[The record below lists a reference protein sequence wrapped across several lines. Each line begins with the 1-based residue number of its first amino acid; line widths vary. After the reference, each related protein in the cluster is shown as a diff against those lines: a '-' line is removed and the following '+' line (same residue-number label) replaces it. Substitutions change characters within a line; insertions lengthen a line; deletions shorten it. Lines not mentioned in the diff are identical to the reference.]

1 MLKEYSVTVNG
12 SSNGNVI
19 AQPFT
24 IVIHKIEYTD
34 QVDINQSMVVS
45 SCTKNATGDMCD
57 NDNVKSTEVFDLPA
71 MTSSNN
77 ANMSAFEA
85 LLDTVYGVGNWSDI
99 TV

>member
-24 IVIHKIEYTD
+24 ISVHKIGY
-34 QVDINQSMVVS
+34 QSEEGFDGNMSVT

-57 NDNVKSTEVFDLPA
+57 NDNVKPTEILALPSMA
-71 MTSSNN
+71 SSNN
-77 ANMSAFEA
+77 ANMSTFES
-85 LLDTVYGVGNWSDI
+85 LLNTVYGVGNWSDI